1 MYFLT
6 LLQIVC
12 HGCGFKV
19 ESQSTNE
26 EQFTAFD
33 GKMVT
38 VTICED
44 CKKDLDAPGKG
55 CFMSL
60 LEKKPKVLFISRCS
74 KIGKKSEGNHM
85 LINDCPHFFLPILLQ
100 RKLKSTLAN
109 HIYV

>member
-1 MYFLT
+1 MQSSGRLVSNYDSSIKHFYNILFLKGFILYFLMYVFLT
-6 LLQIVC
+6 LLQVVC

-26 EQFTAFD
+26 EQFTSVD

-60 LEKKPKVLFISRCS
+60 LEKKL
-74 KIGKKSEGNHM
+74 
-85 LINDCPHFFLPILLQ
+85 
-100 RKLKSTLAN
+100 
-109 HIYV
+109 

>member
-1 MYFLT
+1 MTPVEVWQSKAFLEYFAKGFILYILMYFLT

-33 GKMVT
+33 EKMVT

-44 CKKDLDAPGKG
+44 CKKDLDTQRKG
-55 CFMSL
+55 CFMSS
-60 LEKKPKVLFISRCS
+60 LEKTYEADFYL
-74 KIGKKSEGNHM
+74 
-85 LINDCPHFFLPILLQ
+85 
-100 RKLKSTLAN
+100 T
-109 HIYV
+109 Y